1 MTLDDETKL
10 PAIRPALIADVPTI
24 TLIARQSFER
34 YVPLIG
40 RPPAPMRA
48 NFSKHVLENT
58 VFIAKS
64 EKSQGVVLGYA
75 IILQKDEAWLLD
87 NIAVSPW
94 AQGRGVGSALIAA
107 CEAFLRDCG
116 AQRYHIYTNEVM
128 EQNLTW
134 YPAIG
139 FVETDRRLEDRFSRV
154 YFSKALV

>member
-1 MTLDDETKL
+1 MALDDETKL

-34 YVPLIG
+34 YVPLIV

-64 EKSQGVVLGYA
+64 EKSQGVVLGYS

-87 NIAVSPW
+87 NIAVNPW
-94 AQGRGVGSALIAA
+94 AQGRGIVSALIAT

-116 AQRYHIYTNEVM
+116 AKRYLIYTNEVM
-128 EQNLTW
+128 EQTLTS

-139 FVETDRRLEDRFSRV
+139 FVETNRRLEDRFSRV